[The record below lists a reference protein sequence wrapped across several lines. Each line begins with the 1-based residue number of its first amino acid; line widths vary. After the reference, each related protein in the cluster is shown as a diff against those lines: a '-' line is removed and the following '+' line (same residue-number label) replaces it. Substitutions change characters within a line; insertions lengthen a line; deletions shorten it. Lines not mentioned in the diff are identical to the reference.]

1 MTQTI
6 TNANEGLLRRFL
18 IGITAMLVLYAGML
32 TFSYTQI
39 KAESLMDLFQTDA
52 FTGSWEVFS
61 KFNWLGMCMNYLI
74 SAFCLI
80 GLFLVVFQRIISI
93 LYLSS
98 RSTFDKIHEIKQS
111 GSGKKFFGYAGLVPD
126 VWNAK
131 NGTGLDSIV
140 MFLLSLLPDVKEY
153 SDYKEGNKAYNL
165 ADTDTVTSYILK
177 VSLPTV
183 MLLFFFTIGFN
194 GNLFRIYGNVVD
206 AMATASD
213 NFVNTKLSTYVDR
226 LINKGNAYEFAYA
239 DDGTEF
245 GKLKQ
250 KIAENVYTS
259 VIKNV
264 ENPTTDAMLLIGQKI
279 DSLLSGTNGLTAK
292 DVSDAL
298 GNAGST
304 TTPLWDW
311 EKDPSGAKNIKYNV
325 VINGSTDKYS
335 GEIFNQKLEDL
346 TCGYTVGG
354 GYGNLKNATV
364 HVIVSKKSNSSE
376 HDYFK
381 RNDSTGTATGTDK
394 NGNGGQQQAKP
405 AQ

>member
-1 MTQTI
+1 MTQTTT
-6 TNANEGLLRRFL
+6 TNEDLLRRFL
-18 IGITAMLVLYAGML
+18 IGMAAMLILYAGML
-32 TFSYTQI
+32 SFSYTQV

-61 KFNWLGMCMNYLI
+61 KFNILGMIMNYLI

-80 GLFLVVFQRIISI
+80 GLFLIVFQRMISI

-98 RSTFDKIHEIKQS
+98 RSMFDKIHEIKQS
-111 GSGKKFFGYAGLVPD
+111 GMGKKFLGYAAIFPD
-126 VWNAK
+126 ALNAK
-131 NGTGLDSIV
+131 HGTGLDSV
-140 MFLLSLLPDVKEY
+140 MMFILSLLPDVKEY
-153 SDYKEGNKAYNL
+153 SDYKDGNKAYNL

-213 NFVNTKLSTYVDR
+213 NFVNTKLSTYMDR

-239 DDGTEF
+239 DDGSEF

-264 ENPTTDAMLLIGQKI
+264 ENPTTDAMLLIGQQI
-279 DSLLSGTNGLTAK
+279 DSKLSGIKAET
-292 DVSDAL
+292 VSTAL
-298 GNAGST
+298 GPAGNT
-304 TTPLWDW
+304 NTPLWDY
-311 EKDPSGAKNIKYNV
+311 EHDPSGAKNIKYNV
-325 VINGSTDKYS
+325 VINGLSDKYK
-335 GEIFNQKLEDL
+335 GEILNVKLEDL
-346 TCGYTVGG
+346 TCGYAIGG
-354 GYGNLKNATV
+354 GYGNLKQAMV
-364 HVIVSKKSNSSE
+364 HVIVSKKANSSE

-381 RNDSTGTATGTDK
+381 RNDSTGTTGTDK
-394 NGNGGQQQAKP
+394 NGNGGQQAKP
-405 AQ
+405 TK

>member
-1 MTQTI
+1 MTQTTT
-6 TNANEGLLRRFL
+6 TNEDLLRRFL
-18 IGITAMLVLYAGML
+18 IGMAAMLILYAGML
-32 TFSYTQI
+32 SFSYTQV

-61 KFNWLGMCMNYLI
+61 KFNWLGMAMNYLI

-80 GLFLVVFQRIISI
+80 GLFLIVFQRMISI

-98 RSTFDKIHEIKQS
+98 RSMFDKIHEIKQS
-111 GSGKKFFGYAGLVPD
+111 GMGKKALGLGALFMD
-126 VWNAK
+126 GLNAK
-131 NGTGLDSIV
+131 NGTGLDSIM
-140 MFLLSLLPDVKEY
+140 MFILSLLPDVKEY
-153 SDYKEGNKAYNL
+153 SDYKDGNKAYNL

-239 DDGTEF
+239 DDGSEF

-264 ENPTTDAMLLIGQKI
+264 ENPTTDAMLLIGQQIDTVMSKI
-279 DSLLSGTNGLTAK
+279 NAK
-292 DVSDAL
+292 TVSDAL
-298 GNAGST
+298 GPAGNTNTS
-304 TTPLWDW
+304 LWDYQN
-311 EKDPSGAKNIKYNV
+311 DPSGAKNIKYNV
-325 VINGSTDKYS
+325 VINGSDGSNYK
-335 GEIFNQKLEDL
+335 GQILNVKLEDL
-346 TCGYTVGG
+346 TCGYAIGG
-354 GYGNLKNATV
+354 GYGNLKQAMV
-364 HVIVSKKSNSSE
+364 HVIVSKKANSSE

-381 RNDSTGTATGTDK
+381 RNDSTGTTGTDK
-394 NGNGGQQQAKP
+394 NGNGGQQAKP
-405 AQ
+405 TK

>member
-6 TNANEGLLRRFL
+6 TNANEDLLRRFL

-32 TFSYTQI
+32 TFSYTQV

-61 KFNWLGMCMNYLI
+61 KFNWLGMGMNFLI

-80 GLFLVVFQRIISI
+80 GLFLIVFQRIISI

-140 MFLLSLLPDVKEY
+140 MFLLSLLPDIKEY

-226 LINKGNAYEFAYA
+226 LINKGNAYQFSF
-239 DDGTEF
+239 DDEGTEA
-245 GKLKQ
+245 GKLRQ
-250 KIAENVYTS
+250 KIATNVYTS
-259 VIKNV
+259 VVKNV
-264 ENPTTDAMLLIGQKI
+264 ENPTTDAMLQIGKQV
-279 DSLLSGTNGLTAK
+279 DDWVSGFTN
-292 DVSDAL
+292 DVIKEKL
-298 GNAGST
+298 GGSGSSN
-304 TTPLWDW
+304 TPLWDGS
-311 EKDPSGAKNIKYNV
+311 DAGAKNIQFTV
-325 VINGSTDKYS
+325 SINAHKDDYS
-335 GEIFNQKLEDL
+335 RELGKKLLSDL
-346 TCGYTVGG
+346 TCGYTIGG
-354 GYGNLKNATV
+354 AYANLKDQAYV
-364 HVIVSKKSNSSE
+364 HIVLSKKSSSSE

-381 RNDSTGTATGTDK
+381 VNDSTNTGTDK